1 MNHLDEAREWA
12 KAIDELLEEGNHS
25 KPYDG
30 NTLAIA
36 HALIA
41 IAERQPF
48 IESALLQIAEQLEKI
63 VKGIELPRIVIETP
77 ED

>member
-41 IAERQPF
+41 IAE
-48 IESALLQIAEQLEKI
+48 QLEKI
-63 VKGIELPRIVIETP
+63 VNGIELPRIVIETP

>member
-1 MNHLDEAREWA
+1 MNHLEEAKKQFE
-12 KAIDELLEEGNHS
+12 IICSGGVQIPPQIELL
-25 KPYDG
+25 K
-30 NTLAIA
+30 A

-41 IAERQPF
+41 
-48 IESALLQIAEQLEKI
+48 IAEQLEKI